1 MTDSE
6 KSPLGTL
13 QELSAFLDRAGREG
27 ADFFGGCLTGRGE
40 KNEKRQGDD
49 AKFNHFN
56 PHKTHSSKSAIFTRH
71 YMLLTKRR
79 I

>member
-1 MTDSE
+1 MKT
-6 KSPLGTL
+6 K
-13 QELSAFLDRAGREG
+13 
-27 ADFFGGCLTGRGE
+27 E

>member
-13 QELSAFLDRAGREG
+13 QELSAFWIAPEGRVLI
-27 ADFFGGCLTGRGE
+27 FGGCLTGRGE

-56 PHKTHSSKSAIFTRH
+56 PHKTHSSKSAILRDITCC
-71 YMLLTKRR
+71 
-79 I
+79 